1 MVGAYLVVYD
11 PIPRESFP
19 VTCLL
24 FRDERDFREMEPD
37 SRGYNHARRFT
48 LGTYEQSEYFRK
60 YGIEITEILEEVPD
74 DMMSGVRKFF
84 TIDAERIR
92 PANAEEAAIVR
103 SAL

>member
-11 PIPRESFP
+11 PIPREAFP
-19 VTCLL
+19 MTCLL
-24 FRDERDFREMEPD
+24 FRDERDFSEMEPD

-48 LGTYEQSEYFRK
+48 RKIHQQSKYFRK

-74 DMMSGVRKFF
+74 DMMGGVRKFY
-84 TIDAERIR
+84 TIGAERIR
-92 PANAEEAAIVR
+92 PANAEEVAMVR